1 MGSDRPR
8 ILIVS
13 APAAAVKIRLSL
25 AAGDFT
31 DVETTGYESALAS
44 INHFLPDLILLVN
57 QVGNDTLYLT
67 STIVAKFPTTP
78 VVVLGNDIMSETLSG
93 YLAAGA
99 SDYIYFQGNE
109 KEFLAFVINKNLK
122 HARQLFK
129 TQDEHETATLYAQ
142 LEKDQRSGFLVQQA
156 MLPRS
161 PSTIGGLT
169 FDHKLYPSMFMSGDF
184 IDYFELVDG
193 RVAFCIADVSGHG
206 ASSAFITVL
215 LKSMSRRLS
224 AELTDLSS
232 TAKILT
238 WFNKELL
245 QWQIEH
251 HVTMFFGIIDQRRN
265 RLVYSNAAHFPASI
279 LCYQQGAEV
288 LDIGGQPL
296 GLFEQ
301 ATYSSKEIALPER
314 FCLFMFSDG
323 VFDVLPDSSLEE
335 KEAKLLELV
344 SSNIEM
350 ELDAMV
356 ERLGILDRSPL
367 PDDIAVFRVASA
379 A

>member
-1 MGSDRPR
+1 
-8 ILIVS
+8 
-13 APAAAVKIRLSL
+13 
-25 AAGDFT
+25 
-31 DVETTGYESALAS
+31 
-44 INHFLPDLILLVN
+44 
-57 QVGNDTLYLT
+57 
-67 STIVAKFPTTP
+67 
-78 VVVLGNDIMSETLSG
+78 
-93 YLAAGA
+93 
-99 SDYIYFQGNE
+99 
-109 KEFLAFVINKNLK
+109 
-122 HARQLFK
+122 
-129 TQDEHETATLYAQ
+129 
-142 LEKDQRSGFLVQQA
+142 
-156 MLPRS
+156 
-161 PSTIGGLT
+161 
-169 FDHKLYPSMFMSGDF
+169 MFMSGDF